1 MMADNVEPFPGC
13 QVPSPYGEPVE
24 AICAMLRDYLRRAEA
39 GEIRAIAIASVIQD
53 GTDATLVLNDFHAT
67 AGMGFDL
74 YAALGRLSRKYS
86 AWLDE

>member
-1 MMADNVEPFPGC
+1 MADNVAPFPGC
-13 QVPSPYGEPVE
+13 QVPAPYGEPVE
-24 AICAMLRDYLRRAEA
+24 AICETLRDFLRRAES

-53 GTDATLVLNDFHAT
+53 GTDATLVFNNFHAT

-74 YAALGRLSRKYS
+74 YAALGRLNRKYN